1 MNAEL
6 RQKAKND
13 FRKVYFKLLNNSVF
27 GKTMWNVRKHKD
39 IKLVTKKKKLFSVRT
54 SSHSKFFTKNLLAIK
69 MRKT

>member
-13 FRKVYFKLLNNSVF
+13 FKKVYFKLLNNSVF
-27 GKTMWNVRKHKD
+27 RKTMWNVRKHKD
-39 IKLVTKKKKLFSVRT
+39 MKLVTKKTKLFSVRT
-54 SSHSKFFTKNLLAIK
+54 NLHSKFFTKNLLAIK

>member
-27 GKTMWNVRKHKD
+27 GKTMWNIRKHKD
-39 IKLVTKKKKLFSVRT
+39 IKLVTKKKKLFRVRT
-54 SSHSKFFTKNLLAIK
+54 NSHSKFFTKNLLAIK